1 MLKSI
6 YSSYF
11 EEVKLSD
18 DMRNKEKKLST
29 KV

>member
-6 YSSYF
+6 YFSYF
-11 EEVKLSD
+11 EEVKQSD